1 VNLAGRIDVSVR
13 YGILMIASLLT
24 VAPLVVVGI
33 TAFYKPNTAITG
45 IAIPHDFNWQTFG
58 NAWHTGGF
66 PQALQSSGVTAVSVV
81 TVVTALSILAG
92 YAFGTMEFPGNNALF
107 YTMLVGVTVPFE
119 AMIVPM
125 YFDFQKFHL
134 TNTVWSLILPE
145 SGIYLAFGVFWM
157 RAFFKSVP
165 MSIVEAARMDGA
177 SSFAILVRILIPI
190 GRPVILTLMM
200 LTFLSSWNEY
210 LTPLVMVS
218 SNNLQTLPVAL
229 AGFQG
234 QYQTDVPSMAAASII
249 VAGPAILV
257 YIFTQRS
264 FFRGLLQGAVK

>member
-1 VNLAGRIDVSVR
+1 VTLAGRIDAGVR
-13 YGILMIASLLT
+13 YGILAIASLLT
-24 VAPLVVVGI
+24 IAPIIVVAI
-33 TAFYKPNTAITG
+33 TAFYRPNTNITG
-45 IAIPHDFNWQTFG
+45 IAIPHHLNWQTFS

-66 PQALQSSGVTAVSVV
+66 AQALQSSGVVSVSVV
-81 TVVTALSILAG
+81 AIVTALSILAG

-107 YTMLVGVTVPFE
+107 YIMLVGVTVPFE

-125 YFDFQKFHL
+125 YFDFQKLHL
-134 TNTVWSLILPE
+134 TNTFWSLILPE

-165 MSIVEAARMDGA
+165 TSIIEAARMDGA
-177 SSFAILVRILIPI
+177 SSFAVLVRILIPI

-218 SNNLQTLPVAL
+218 SNNLQPVPLAL

-257 YIFTQRS
+257 YVFTQRS